1 VSFGRFRLFQS
12 STHPENCENWA
23 KPASKCIV
31 SARSRTPEPETLLSA
46 VRFLRQR
53 KAGTGALCFPVPG
66 ETNASRKTRYYF
78 NVVTNTANIN
88 DPEGM
93 ELPSDEAA
101 LIEAMIVIA
110 QLRRDFPGQFGE
122 DASLQVSTGRGPI
135 LSVPF
140 LINGKV
146 PEYVN

>member
-1 VSFGRFRLFQS
+1 M
-12 STHPENCENWA
+12 
-23 KPASKCIV
+23 
-31 SARSRTPEPETLLSA
+31 LS
-46 VRFLRQR
+46 
-53 KAGTGALCFPVPG
+53 VPG